1 MTGART
7 LLLWGALA
15 GPLYVILGFGQ
26 AFARQGFDLRRHALS
41 LLSNGDLG
49 WIQIATFL
57 TSGAL
62 SIALAVGIRR
72 TLRGRPAG
80 TWGAWLVGVWGACL
94 IAAGIFVAD
103 PALGFPPGTPDGPP
117 AAWSWHST
125 LHFVSAAIGFLALIA
140 ACFVFVR
147 AFARHG
153 ERRWAA
159 FSALTGAAFLASF
172 AALASGG
179 GNEALSLAF
188 AAAVVLVWAW
198 LTLLALRLRASDVP

>member
-1 MTGART
+1 M
-7 LLLWGALA
+7 
-15 GPLYVILGFGQ
+15 
-26 AFARQGFDLRRHALS
+26 
-41 LLSNGDLG
+41 
-49 WIQIATFL
+49 
-57 TSGAL
+57 
-62 SIALAVGIRR
+62 
-72 TLRGRPAG
+72 
-80 TWGAWLVGVWGACL
+80 
-94 IAAGIFVAD
+94 
-103 PALGFPPGTPDGPP
+103 
-117 AAWSWHST
+117 
-125 LHFVSAAIGFLALIA
+125 SAAIGFLALIA